1 MESLKDNQKNNLKAG
16 FEKCGTFPLNKD
28 KLLDRLPENQ
38 LVEKVLIGDSF
49 LKQLEQKRLSI
60 SQVQKTQKK
69 KKKMQVAPGKSITAQ
84 DVELALADVNSK
96 KKSPSKTKRKR
107 NRSVSSSSEDD
118 TMTVLESDGVSE
130 TFSGGGLK

>member
-1 MESLKDNQKNNLKAG
+1 
-16 FEKCGTFPLNKD
+16 
-28 KLLDRLPENQ
+28 
-38 LVEKVLIGDSF
+38 
-49 LKQLEQKRLSI
+49 
-60 SQVQKTQKK
+60 
-69 KKKMQVAPGKSITAQ
+69 MQVAPGKSITAQ

-130 TFSGGGLK
+130 TLSGGGLK